1 MRLFRQQAARQ
12 QAESALFP
20 QSWLPHVLW
29 MLLFLTGCAAADSP
43 RALLDLQVNPAVL
56 RADGTGSVTI
66 QYHVAREAAV
76 SLALQS
82 TDGTRYVLRD
92 RVPRGPG
99 AYSFSFSGAVGGSV
113 LPNGAYTVIATAEAS
128 GSGERTEQRHALTI
142 ANADTAP
149 PVIAELH
156 VAPAALSP
164 NQDGVDDRL
173 AISFTVSEPVAVDVH
188 LLAGDET
195 RWLVRESAA
204 GPGTVRLS
212 WPPALRHAPQLN
224 QAVERL
230 PAGPA
235 AVEVAIWDRAGNRTA
250 QRHAIDIGETGIP
263 QVRVSDLAIT
273 PTTVQAGGILT
284 VSARI
289 ANAGAVTLR
298 AAPPGPATY
307 AWGQD
312 APSLGYV
319 ADTGTVRWGVDF
331 SLNRSE
337 IGYPFRWS
345 LGRDLA
351 PGESILVTGEIT
363 ISEDFPKEPV
373 QLWLGVIHENN
384 RILAD
389 KRGITRIHLV
399 DAGG

>member
-1 MRLFRQQAARQ
+1 MLLPR
-12 QAESALFP
+12 
-20 QSWLPHVLW
+20 SWLSHALW
-29 MLLFLTGCAAADSP
+29 LLLFLPGCALADTP
-43 RALLDLQVNPAVL
+43 RALLALQVSPAL
-56 RADGTGSVTI
+56 LHADGTGSVTI

-99 AYSFSFSGAVGGSV
+99 AYSFSFRGAVGGSV

-128 GSGERTEQRHALTI
+128 ASGDRVEQRHALTI
-142 ANADTAP
+142 TNADTIP

-156 VAPAALSP
+156 VSPAVLSP
-164 NQDGVDDRL
+164 NQDGMADRL
-173 AISFTVSEPVAVDVH
+173 ELSFTVSEPVTVNAR
-188 LLAGDET
+188 LFAGAET

-204 GPGTVRLS
+204 GPGTVRLT

-235 AVEVAIWDRAGNRTA
+235 AIEVAIWDRAGNRTV
-250 QRHAIDIGETGIP
+250 QRRTVGIGETGIP
-263 QVRVSDLAIT
+263 QVRVSALAIT
-273 PTTVQAGGILT
+273 PTTVPTGGMLT

-289 ANAGAVTLR
+289 ANAGTVTLR

-312 APSLGYV
+312 APSLGY
-319 ADTGTVRWGVDF
+319 AAATGTVRWGVDF
-331 SLNRSE
+331 SLNRSG

-351 PGESILVTGEIT
+351 PGESVTVTGT
-363 ISEDFPKEPV
+363 ISVNEHFPQEPV
-373 QLWLGVIHENN
+373 QLWIGVIHENN

-389 KRGITRIHLV
+389 KRGITKVQLGS
-399 DAGG
+399 AGSQ